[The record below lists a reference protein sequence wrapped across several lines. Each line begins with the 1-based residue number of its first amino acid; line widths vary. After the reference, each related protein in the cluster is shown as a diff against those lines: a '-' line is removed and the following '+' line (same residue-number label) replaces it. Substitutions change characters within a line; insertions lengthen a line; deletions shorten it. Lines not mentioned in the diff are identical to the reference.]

1 MLVHQRVVL
10 EGRATVLLPN
20 RPILSALS
28 RFKGCD
34 GICHGDTTFFIVAG
48 DEDQSQNAVDVWS
61 YLIIEI
67 MIYAYSCT
75 NTANIHTIG
84 R

>member
-1 MLVHQRVVL
+1 LRWD
-10 EGRATVLLPN
+10 LPW
-20 RPILSALS
+20 RHHL
-28 RFKGCD
+28 
-34 GICHGDTTFFIVAG
+34 FIVAG

-84 R
+84 